1 MKELEIRKIER
12 DENGLIKGI
21 EYVLDEYGKIDL
33 RKTLPKKFFYVKDPD
48 LQGEDIDNLPDNKL
62 LIYLAGFKWLAKVRG
77 YNSIKYPTIKAGV
90 DFCSMSCEISWIG
103 NFETEGRELV
113 HTSTADATLDNT
125 DDFMGTYLTTCAENR
140 SFSRA
145 VRTFLEIN
153 VCGKDE
159 IAPENSSNKLKAK
172 KQAKKEYGSS
182 NIVQMI
188 EDCMSKLGYGF
199 SFVLNQLKEEGEVFE
214 TEPQNLNELHSQK
227 PTLSVKLLA
236 RLKKKMKK

>member
-1 MKELEIRKIER
+1 MKELEIKKVER
-12 DENGLIKGI
+12 DENGLVKGI
-21 EYVLDEYGKIDL
+21 EYVLDEYGKIDW

-62 LIYLAGFKWLAKVRG
+62 LIYLAGFKWLAKIRG
-77 YNSIKYPTIKAGV
+77 YDSIKYPIINTGE
-90 DFCSMSCEISWIG
+90 DFSSMSCEISWIG
-103 NFETEGRELV
+103 NFETEGRPIV
-113 HTSTADATLDNT
+113 HTSTADANLDNT
-125 DDFMGTYLTTCAENR
+125 DDFMGQYLATCAENR
-140 SFSRA
+140 AFSRA

-172 KQAKKEYGSS
+172 KHVKKEYGSS

-188 EDCMSKLGYGF
+188 EDCMSKLGYSF
-199 SFVLNQLKEEGEVFE
+199 SFVLNILKEEGEVFE
-214 TEPQNLNELHSQK
+214 KEPENLNELHSQK